1 MNRSDAMSTT
11 TVRLPQD
18 LKQRIARAAERAGT
32 TAHNFILEALAEK
45 ADQEERRAEFMDTA
59 EQRYAQIAASG
70 KTVPWNEMRKHLE
83 RRVTGKKSVR
93 PKPRT
98 LTR

>member
-1 MNRSDAMSTT
+1 MSTT

-70 KTVPWNEMRKHLE
+70 KTVSWNEMRKHLE
-83 RRVTGKKSVR
+83 RRIAGKKSTR
-93 PKPRT
+93 PKART
-98 LTR
+98 LAR